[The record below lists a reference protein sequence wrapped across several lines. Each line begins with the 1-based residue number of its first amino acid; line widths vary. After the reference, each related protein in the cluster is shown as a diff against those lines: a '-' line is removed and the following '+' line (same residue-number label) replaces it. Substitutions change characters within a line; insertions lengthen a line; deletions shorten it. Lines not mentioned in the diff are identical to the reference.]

1 MQGRSLGQ
9 MQICRSACQSLNIQA
24 LWAEQRG
31 PIKSLGRERRGVV
44 RGGKVL
50 RKRSWE
56 PREEIILYL
65 SDMRAGGG
73 KVPQKMVAPTQALRV
88 FGRLGTGLSWC
99 LCSIDNRTCSS
110 FSV

>member
-1 MQGRSLGQ
+1 MSVIEYAGTVGRAKRAH
-9 MQICRSACQSLNIQA
+9 QISGEGEKR
-24 LWAEQRG
+24 
-31 PIKSLGRERRGVV
+31 VV

-56 PREEIILYL
+56 PREDIILYL

-73 KVPQKMVAPTQALRV
+73 KVPQKMVAITQALRV
-88 FGRLGTGLSWC
+88 FGRLGAGLPWC